1 MDMRAGELPCDGH
14 PVGSCASSA
23 STGADETS
31 QPLEQESSVN
41 RLPYKLLVGID
52 LGQWLHQACVVD
64 AKGELLEQ
72 RGFQHSLDGLRDTL
86 DWLCNLAGKEV
97 ERIAVAIEK
106 PHGAVVETLLDS
118 GIAVFAINPKQVDRF
133 RDRHSMSGAKDDRR
147 DAFVLADALRTDGH
161 RFQRLQLPPPEIVA
175 LREIVRTRDQLV
187 KNHVALSS
195 QIRDLLARCWPH
207 LLALAPKH
215 KALDSFFCELLQ
227 LFFDHQPTD
236 LSLQNIQQLVHQHH
250 IRRVHPEPILE
261 VLRKT
266 PLRVAPGT
274 TEATSAHLKLL
285 LHQLLLVRQHRRDSD
300 QHLER
305 WFKQLKRTSRPP
317 YSDAAILASLPGVGA
332 FVLASVLSQAHDP
345 VRLRNL
351 DAFRSLAGVAPVT
364 KKSGKRGKLRP
375 QILMRRARS
384 LPLNNA
390 LHHWARIAVLRDAH
404 AKSHYDRL
412 RAKGH
417 SHARAL
423 RGVMDRILA
432 VAVAMLRDRTF
443 YDPSRRASSNGTG
456 RKVSS

>member
-1 MDMRAGELPCDGH
+1 MHR
-14 PVGSCASSA
+14 
-23 STGADETS
+23 
-31 QPLEQESSVN
+31 QN
-41 RLPYKLLVGID
+41 YRLLVGID
-52 LGQWLHQACVVD
+52 LGQWLHHACVLD
-64 AKGELLEQ
+64 ANGEFLEE
-72 RGFQHSLDGLRDTL
+72 RGFQHSVDGLSATL
-86 DWLCNLAGKEV
+86 DWLMNLAGKDA

-106 PHGAVVETLLDS
+106 PHGAVVETLLES

-161 RFQRLQLPPPEIVA
+161 RFQRLKLPPPEIVA
-175 LREIVRTRDQLV
+175 LREFLRTRDQLV

-195 QIRDLLARCWPH
+195 QIRDLLARCWPQ
-207 LLALAPKH
+207 LVALAPKD

-227 LFFDHQPTD
+227 LFFDHHPTAD
-236 LSLQNIQQLVHQHH
+236 LSLQNIQELVHKHH
-250 IRRVHPEPILE
+250 IRRLQPEQILE
-261 VLRKT
+261 LLRKM

-305 WFKQLKRTSRPP
+305 WFKQLQRISDHP
-317 YSDAAILASLPGVGA
+317 YTDAAILASLPGVGA
-332 FVLASVLSQAHDP
+332 FVLASVLSYAHGP

-351 DAFRSLAGVAPVT
+351 DAFRSLGGIAPVT
-364 KKSGKRGKLRP
+364 KKSGKRGQLRP

-390 LHHWARIAVLRDAH
+390 LHHWARVAVLRDSH
-404 AKSHYDRL
+404 FREHYDRL

-417 SHARAL
+417 SYARAL
-423 RGVMDRILA
+423 RGVMDRILSI
-432 VAVAMLRDRTF
+432 AVAMLRDQTL
-443 YDPSRRASSNGTG
+443 YDPSRRG
-456 RKVSS
+456 RCNDVKKKVSP